1 MLTNIESTLNN
12 YCFLSELRSLSKGI
26 NRMEKKITKEK
37 KIDRRVRKTRR
48 ALKEA
53 LIEKLKDKPIQE
65 ITVREIADEIDINRG
80 TFYQHYRDIY
90 DMLSQIESEL
100 FGEFGELLDNSEK
113 HHTHDIMST
122 FIGFVTL
129 LKENRDLVLV
139 LLGPNGDPA
148 FVDRVKEM
156 VREHVIDAWMRVNS
170 SDMIQYFDY
179 YYEFVVAG
187 CIGLFQKWLATGAKE
202 SPEKLAQMVDAILNG
217 GSDMIYKINGLNHV

>member
-1 MLTNIESTLNN
+1 
-12 YCFLSELRSLSKGI
+12 
-26 NRMEKKITKEK
+26 MEKKITKEK

-100 FGEFGELLDNSEK
+100 FGEFGELLYNSDK

>member
-1 MLTNIESTLNN
+1 
-12 YCFLSELRSLSKGI
+12 
-26 NRMEKKITKEK
+26 MEKKITKEK

-170 SDMIQYFDY
+170 SDVIQYFDY

>member
-1 MLTNIESTLNN
+1 
-12 YCFLSELRSLSKGI
+12 
-26 NRMEKKITKEK
+26 MEKKITKEK

-100 FGEFGELLDNSEK
+100 FGEFGELLDSSEK
-113 HHTHDIMST
+113 HHTQDIMST

>member
-1 MLTNIESTLNN
+1 
-12 YCFLSELRSLSKGI
+12 
-26 NRMEKKITKEK
+26 MEKKITKEK
-37 KIDRRVRKTRR
+37 KMDRRVRKTRR

-90 DMLSQIESEL
+90 DMLSQIEAEL
-100 FGEFGELLDNSEK
+100 FEEFGELLDNSDK
-113 HHTHDIMST
+113 HHTQNIMST

-129 LKENRDLVLV
+129 LKENSDLVLV

-170 SDMIQYFDY
+170 SESMRYFDY

-202 SPEKLAQMVDAILNG
+202 TPEELAELIDAILNG
-217 GSDMIYKINGLNHV
+217 GSNMIHRMNK

>member
-170 SDMIQYFDY
+170 SDVIQYFDY